1 MATTWRTE
9 RARLGLQ
16 TRNGAP
22 VEEIT
27 ETRRRMRAL
36 QLEEHVLRVL
46 AGAPPLSTEQRE
58 RIAALLR
65 VGGGAQ

>member
-16 TRNGAP
+16 TRIGAP
-22 VEEIT
+22 AEEIT

-46 AGAPPLSTEQRE
+46 GGSPPLSEEQRE
-58 RIAALLR
+58 RIADLLR
-65 VGGGAQ
+65 AGGGAR

>member
-16 TRNGAP
+16 TRNHAP
-22 VEEIT
+22 AEEIN

-36 QLEEHVLRVL
+36 QLEEHVLKVL
-46 AGAPPLSTEQRE
+46 GETSLSDEQRE
-58 RIAALLR
+58 RIASLLR
-65 VGGGAQ
+65 AGGGAR